1 MEFSTITLEKLE
13 RRATLT
19 LNRPQA
25 MNAMDDVMMRELAE
39 CFEALQQEQEIQVLV
54 IRGEG
59 KVFLR
64 AGILRQ
70 CLILISR

>member
-25 MNAMDDVMMRELAE
+25 MNAMDDIMMRELAE
-39 CFEALQQEQEIQVLV
+39 CFEALQQEKIFRCLLFVEKE
-54 IRGEG
+54 RS
-59 KVFLR
+59 FLR
-64 AGILRQ
+64 VVI
-70 CLILISR
+70 